1 MKKIILAFSLL
12 ASLSCSGPQQQTLR
26 IAISEGLIS
35 FDPHTQDEAVT
46 METLSNIYETLVSF
60 DVDMQFVPMLCTG
73 YSNVTNRTWR
83 FYIRPG
89 VKFHNGKTLS
99 AEDVIYSLGRA
110 RNHRA
115 SVYKSM
121 LAGIDSIRKVDSLT
135 VEISTAKPCPNLI
148 NTLTMIS
155 IIPAQSD
162 PVEKPVGTGPYSI
175 AVFNGRDIL
184 YLDKFKSYWG
194 EEPFFNKAEFHIIKD
209 DSLRVEKLLS
219 GKMDVD
225 ANVMENYRT
234 RLSGDSKVTL
244 VTKPGATITIL
255 GLNTSGKS
263 NDNPL
268 SDIRLRQAISLAIN
282 RREMVTKACHGHAVP
297 ANQIATQAIFG
308 YDPNLSEIEQNIE
321 KARRLIHPLKTS
333 DPIKL
338 TIKVSTAA
346 WFEGQIL
353 AEFLAPIGIKLTVDT
368 LSWTELYNSIE
379 SGQAKFYLMGFA
391 YSFGDASELLN
402 DMVHSKSGAQDFG
415 VRNLAGYINPK
426 LDQIIEQA
434 DREFDPV
441 RRKQLL
447 QEAIRITTND
457 LPFIPLY
464 IRDGSYGL
472 RQGLAWQQKTASVML
487 VKEIHPQ
494 K

>member
-1 MKKIILAFSLL
+1 MKKIMLAFFLL
-12 ASLSCSGPQQQTLR
+12 SSLSCSSPQQQTLR
-26 IAISEGLIS
+26 IANSEGLIS
-35 FDPHTQDEAVT
+35 FDPHTQDEVVT
-46 METLSNIYETLVSF
+46 MEVLGNIYETLVSF

-73 YSNVTNRTWR
+73 YSNVTDRTWR

-89 VKFHNGKTLS
+89 VRFHNGNPLL

-115 SVYKSM
+115 SVYKSL

-135 VEISTAKPCPNLI
+135 VEISTIKPRPNLI

-162 PVEKPVGTGPYSI
+162 PAEKPVGTGPYS
-175 AVFNGRDIL
+175 VVEFNGRDIL
-184 YLDKFKSYWG
+184 YLDKFKDYWG
-194 EEPFFNKAEFHIIKD
+194 EEPFFNKAEFHIITD
-209 DSLRVEKLLS
+209 DSLRVEKLLR
-219 GKMDVD
+219 GKMDID
-225 ANVMENYRT
+225 ANVVENYRT
-234 RLSGDSKVTL
+234 RLSGDSRVNL

-255 GLNTSGKS
+255 GVNTSGKFK
-263 NDNPL
+263 DNPL

-282 RREMVTKACHGHAVP
+282 RREMVAKACHGHAAP

-308 YDPNLSEIEQNIE
+308 YAPNLSDIEQNIE
-321 KARRLIHPLKTS
+321 KASQLIRPLRTT
-333 DPIKL
+333 DPIEL

-346 WFEGQIL
+346 WVEGQIL
-353 AEFLAPIGIKLTVDT
+353 AEFLAPIGVKLTVDT

-402 DMVHSKSGAQDFG
+402 DMVHSNSGAQDFG
-415 VRNLAGYINPK
+415 IRNLAGYTNPK

-434 DREFDPV
+434 DREFDPAK
-441 RRKQLL
+441 RKQLL
-447 QEAIRITTND
+447 QEAIKITTND

-464 IRDGSYGL
+464 IRDSSYGL
-472 RQGLAWQQKTASVML
+472 RQGLTWQQKTASVML
-487 VKEIHPQ
+487 VKEIQPQ